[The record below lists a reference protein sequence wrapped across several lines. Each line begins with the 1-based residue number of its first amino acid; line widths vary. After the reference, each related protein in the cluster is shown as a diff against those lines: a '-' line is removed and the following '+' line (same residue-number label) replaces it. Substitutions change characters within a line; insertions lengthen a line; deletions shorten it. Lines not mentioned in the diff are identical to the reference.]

1 MTSVPPSSALERGYG
16 SLAARKEAREA
27 AWRHPG
33 WDEVV
38 AYTVPLIEEMHT
50 RVLYPNDISPAQ

>member
-1 MTSVPPSSALERGYG
+1 MNRLPAGYG
-16 SLAARKEAREA
+16 SLAARKAARED

-38 AYTVPLIEEMHT
+38 AYTVPLIDEMHA
-50 RVLYPNDISPAQ
+50 RILYPNDISPAQ